1 MFHEIVEDPGSR
13 PPADLRQ
20 RYEMALRDVI
30 EHQGVDAVADES
42 DVDAATLTALAD
54 GESPELS
61 LEEAASIL
69 AVQPDTPDGDAI
81 AATSRDALLMGMTTA
96 VLDVEAIESGLEGE
110 LEAREIQAKVEG
122 RYPMTVAEFALLQQ
136 HIESAV

>member
-30 EHQGVDAVADES
+30 EHQGVDAVAEES

>member
-42 DVDAATLTALAD
+42 DVHAATLTALAD

-69 AVQPDTPDGDAI
+69 AVQPETPDGDAI

>member
-54 GESPELS
+54 GETPELS

>member
-1 MFHEIVEDPGSR
+1 MLHEIVEDPGSR

-54 GESPELS
+54 GETPELS

>member
-54 GESPELS
+54 GETPELS

-69 AVQPDTPDGDAI
+69 AVQPDTPDGEAI